1 MGLMRAFFN
10 IVLGILFTVV
20 KACLHALAY
29 VGMMAVTAFL
39 LLAAVYVF
47 RRLTAAKRRSVKTAE
62 WMSIDR

>member
-1 MGLMRAFFN
+1 MGLMRTFFN

-29 VGMMAVTAFL
+29 VGMVAVSAL
-39 LLAAVYVF
+39 LLVATVYLF
-47 RRLTAAKRRSVKTAE
+47 LRLSAAKRRSVKTAE